1 MLICW
6 LGKSCALLDHLR
18 KSVGQAVGST
28 GPTTCKKRATSSRQE
43 RGVGGWGGSRG
54 GGTHAPQ
61 GPFRHCPFLT
71 GRYKSE
77 CRQRAVL
84 VCNLSSVP
92 RVSSFL
98 TSSPVPETQ
107 VSLLASGFKL
117 PRKGLGW
124 WAPGLAD
131 YNLELST

>member
-1 MLICW
+1 LLICW
-6 LGKSCALLDHLR
+6 LGKSCALLVHLR
-18 KSVGQAVGST
+18 KSVGKAGGST
-28 GPTTCKKRATSSRQE
+28 GPTTCKKRATSSRQG
-43 RGVGGWGGSRG
+43 RGVGGLGEAGG
-54 GGTHAPQ
+54 GGTHARQ
-61 GPFRHCPFLT
+61 GPLRHCPFLT

-117 PRKGLGW
+117 QRKGLGW
-124 WAPGLAD
+124 AHPVWQI
-131 YNLELST
+131 TT

>member
-1 MLICW
+1 
-6 LGKSCALLDHLR
+6 
-18 KSVGQAVGST
+18 
-28 GPTTCKKRATSSRQE
+28 
-43 RGVGGWGGSRG
+43 VGGDRGG

-61 GPFRHCPFLT
+61 GPLSRHCPFLT

-117 PRKGLGW
+117 QRKGLG

-131 YNLELST
+131 YNLELSVPVSKTQTETGYDFWNWVWNWNRMWDF

>member
-1 MLICW
+1 V
-6 LGKSCALLDHLR
+6 KSCGLLDHLQT
-18 KSVGQAVGST
+18 SVGQAGGST

-43 RGVGGWGGSRG
+43 RGVLGGGGGNGG

-84 VCNLSSVP
+84 VCN
-92 RVSSFL
+92 
-98 TSSPVPETQ
+98 
-107 VSLLASGFKL
+107 
-117 PRKGLGW
+117 
-124 WAPGLAD
+124 
-131 YNLELST
+131 